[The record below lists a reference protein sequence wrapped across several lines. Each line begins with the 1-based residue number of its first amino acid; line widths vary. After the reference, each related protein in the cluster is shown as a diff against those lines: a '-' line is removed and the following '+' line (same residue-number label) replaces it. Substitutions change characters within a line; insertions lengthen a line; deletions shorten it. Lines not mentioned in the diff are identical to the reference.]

1 MSMKDTYNWH
11 AANGNDQ
18 QRYAQMIEAN
28 NAEIASLKQEL
39 AEIEGGNINNMD
51 ELDLELAANRARAY
65 DLNGATSA
73 LSRIDSRQTN
83 RAKDALDRAKQA
95 KLDEESKDLK
105 RAEIEKTLRELAQK
119 RASAK
124 LNSEKK
130 TIDAQM
136 DYENKKL
143 EKLGGTPFA
152 FNWAGQ
158 QLDANEVMM
167 DYYRNTANT
176 KNGRKFLDSVTADV
190 RERIKNNLIE
200 IGEYEKAAEIEAM
213 ATPAEK
219 KEAEAKIK
227 ETKKK
232 LDTKIPAVE
241 AVINAL
247 GAKGANRTPE
257 EDILYKRA
265 ISDQDS
271 LVRNYPNYVEL
282 SGGHLKKKYKD

>member
-11 AANGNDQ
+11 AANGYDK
-18 QRYAQMIEAN
+18 QRYLQMIEAN
-28 NAEIASLKQEL
+28 KAEIAELKREL
-39 AEIEGGNINNMD
+39 AEIESGNINNMD
-51 ELDLELAANRARAY
+51 ELDLELATNRARAY
-65 DLNGATSA
+65 DLNGATTA
-73 LSRIDSRQTN
+73 LGRIDSRMTN

-95 KLDEESKDLK
+95 KLDEESNDLK
-105 RAEIEKTLRELAQK
+105 RAETEKTLRELAQK
-119 RASAK
+119 RASSK
-124 LNSEKK
+124 LNSEKE
-130 TIDAQM
+130 IFDAQI

-143 EKLGGTPFA
+143 EKLGGAPFA
-152 FNWAGQ
+152 FNWAG

-176 KNGRKFLDSVTADV
+176 NKGRKFLDSVTAED

-219 KEAEAKIK
+219 KDADAKVKSIK
-227 ETKKK
+227 RK

-247 GAKGANRTPE
+247 GAKGANRTPD
-257 EDILYKRA
+257 EDILYRRA
-265 ISDQDS
+265 IADQDS
-271 LVRNYPNYVEL
+271 LILNYPNYVEL

>member
-28 NAEIASLKQEL
+28 NAEIAALKQEL

-95 KLDEESKDLK
+95 KLDEETKELK

-124 LNSEKK
+124 LNSEKE
-130 TIDAQM
+130 TIDAQL

-143 EKLGGTPFA
+143 EQLGGTPFA

-158 QLDANEVMM
+158 LDANAVMM

-176 KNGRKFLDSVTADV
+176 KNGRKFLDSVTAED

-219 KEAEAKIK
+219 KEADAKVKAI
-227 ETKKK
+227 KKK

-241 AVINAL
+241 AVINTL
-247 GAKGANRTPE
+247 GVKGTRRTPD
-257 EDILYKRA
+257 EDILYRRA
-265 ISDQDS
+265 LDDQDS
-271 LVRNYPNYVEL
+271 LARNYPNYVEI

>member
-1 MSMKDTYNWH
+1 MSMKETYNWH

-28 NAEIASLKQEL
+28 KAEIAALKQEL

-65 DLNGATSA
+65 DLNGATTA
-73 LSRIDSRQTN
+73 LSRIGSRETN

-124 LNSEKK
+124 LNSEKE
-130 TIDAQM
+130 TFDAQI

-143 EKLGGTPFA
+143 EQLGGAPFA
-152 FNWAGQ
+152 FNWAG

-176 KNGRKFLDSVTADV
+176 KNGRKFLNSVTAED

-219 KEAEAKIK
+219 KAADEKVKSIK
-227 ETKKK
+227 RK

-247 GAKGANRTPE
+247 GAKGANRTPD

-265 ISDQDS
+265 IAEQDS
-271 LVRNYPNYVEL
+271 LVRNYPNYVEI